1 MTFQVVAFG
10 VNHQSAPVSLRE
22 RLAFPAEIVRASLS
36 ELRQVMGRLA
46 PEQALV
52 STCNRTE
59 LYMASNNP
67 GQARE
72 QALGWLAA
80 RSQVGHDDLVHH
92 LYQHEEPAAV
102 RHVFRVASGLDSMVL
117 GEPQI
122 LGQLKEAARQAQ
134 EAGSLG
140 SNLHHLFQQAFS
152 VAKEVRSSTEI
163 GSHSVSMAAA
173 SVKLAQ
179 RIFGDLS
186 QTRMLF
192 IGAGEMIQL
201 CIAHFAAHSPQGLAI
216 ANRTIQRGETL
227 AKSYSG
233 EAFVL
238 SNLPR
243 RLADFDVVV
252 SCTASSLPIL
262 GLGMVES
269 ALKKRRYKP
278 IFFVDLAVPRDIE
291 PEVAKL
297 SDAFLYTVDDLAGL
311 VEVGV
316 QARRDAVSHAEAII
330 DHGVQRYLH
339 WKSSRE
345 QVPLIRTV
353 KEHVSLLQEAEIAA
367 AQKRLARGNDAND
380 VLRALAHGLSQKLLH
395 GTYSALSDPNSETHQ
410 RAAQIIPSLFK
421 LQEPTESEIDG
432 PASEPDR

>member
-1 MTFQVVAFG
+1 MMLSKVW
-10 VNHQSAPVSLRE
+10 VSL
-22 RLAFPAEIVRASLS
+22 L
-36 ELRQVMGRLA
+36 
-46 PEQALV
+46 
-52 STCNRTE
+52 
-59 LYMASNNP
+59 
-67 GQARE
+67 
-72 QALGWLAA
+72 
-80 RSQVGHDDLVHH
+80 HH

-140 SNLHHLFQQAFS
+140 SNLHHLFQQAFY

-201 CIAHFAAHSPQGLAI
+201 CLAHFAAQSPQNLAI
-216 ANRTIQRGETL
+216 ANRTVQRGETL
-227 AKSYSG
+227 AKSYCG
-233 EAFVL
+233 EAFAL
-238 SNLPR
+238 SDLPR
-243 RLADFDVVV
+243 RLCDFDVVV

-291 PEVAKL
+291 PEVSKL
-297 SDAFLYTVDDLAGL
+297 SDAFLYSVDDLAGL

-353 KEHVSLLQEAEIAA
+353 KEHVTALQEAELAA
-367 AQKRLARGNDAND
+367 AQKRLARGEDANE
-380 VLRALAHGLSQKLLH
+380 VLKALAHGLSQKILH
-395 GTYSALSDPNSETHQ
+395 GTYSALSDPDPQTHQ
-410 RAAQIIPSLFK
+410 RAAQLVPSLFK
-421 LQEPTESEIDG
+421 LQEPNESQADG
-432 PASEPDR
+432 LAGEPDK